1 MLKSTLIMA
10 IYYQKLKISM
20 KQLRSETIEIMKI
33 CLRHYRVITALK
45 RL

>member
-10 IYYQKLKISM
+10 IYYQKLKITM
-20 KQLRSETIEIMKI
+20 KQSRSETVEIVKI
-33 CLRHYRVITALK
+33 CVKNFYIITALK